1 MTKTAS
7 FNPLT
12 AGALPLGQDSDLSLR
27 VRPAQ
32 VHDPEFVRAVF
43 TLAAQIR
50 FEYKFDPS
58 EWREVI
64 YFLCRYAENLGINA
78 KALENAAN
86 LDTLLPSDEALDTDE
101 QNGIFECSALVDT
114 KLFEDRFRK
123 WSSHTLSRVP
133 TAEHPYVHSKT
144 REWFLT
150 VATVLQAI
158 FPDVVRHKPIWNS
171 PRHRKTWKKV
181 KAAWMDEKDRRERA
195 EARAKSNAAR

>member
-1 MTKTAS
+1 MRSIEKIC
-7 FNPLT
+7 
-12 AGALPLGQDSDLSLR
+12 LPKP

-43 TLAAQIR
+43 TLSAQIR
-50 FEYKFDPS
+50 DEYKFEPA
-58 EWREVI
+58 EWRDTI
-64 YFLCRYAENLGINA
+64 YFLCGYAENLGINA
-78 KALENAAN
+78 EALEKAAK
-86 LDTLLPSDEALDTDE
+86 LGSLLPGDDAPDIDDENDGLFEQSAQTDT
-101 QNGIFECSALVDT
+101 I
-114 KLFEDRFRK
+114 LFEDRFRH
-123 WSSHTLSRVP
+123 WSSHTLSRAP
-133 TAEHPYVHSKT
+133 KSKRPYVSKKT